1 MEWGEEGFVRKADGT
16 AWVFK
21 ALGTCGTC
29 LWLMSVPQNS
39 PGLQGT
45 CFHSCSPVWFV
56 SLPWRGVFFGFDQQH
71 VAAVMLCW
79 FLGVGLEQPAAPPS
93 SLWGRPVIHVTVWP
107 GGSQEATGR
116 EMLADPSCDSQAS
129 PGSRHVKDIT
139 APAGMMGEGPR
150 SQPTTRQMAPSCHH
164 GDRQSCGSPC

>member
-56 SLPWRGVFFGFDQQH
+56 SLPWRAVVFGFDQQH

-93 SLWGRPVIHVTVWP
+93 SLWGRPVTRVT
-107 GGSQEATGR
+107 GQEEAKKPQGETR
-116 EMLADPSCDSQAS
+116 SLTPA
-129 PGSRHVKDIT
+129 VT
-139 APAGMMGEGPR
+139 AKPAQVAGM
-150 SQPTTRQMAPSCHH
+150 
-164 GDRQSCGSPC
+164 